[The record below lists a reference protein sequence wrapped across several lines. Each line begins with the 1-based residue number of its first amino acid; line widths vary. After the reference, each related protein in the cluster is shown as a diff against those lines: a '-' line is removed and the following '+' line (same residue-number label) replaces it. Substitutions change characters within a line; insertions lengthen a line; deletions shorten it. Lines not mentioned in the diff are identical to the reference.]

1 MDATGRRSGLAR
13 RLGVGRLRDSRLVA
27 LYAIGP
33 PSDACQ
39 LNRTLVEAGPTGWWY
54 GAKLPSGAPIA
65 GFHTLGRHAGQF
77 ATDLAA
83 WKRALGNTTHMLRL
97 LPHTSFERPVHVLP
111 AWGGRLTQFS
121 GDRWIACGDAAAC
134 FDPISSQGIF
144 SALHSGNEAG
154 LAVADALRRRNEKL
168 GQYSERMETV
178 WKSYSGRLRSVY
190 RMERR
195 WPRELFWSSLANDY
209 L

>member
-1 MDATGRRSGLAR
+1 VPGANGAGKSAIIDAAQTVLTGANMMSIR
-13 RLGVGRLRDSRLVA
+13 
-27 LYAIGP
+27 
-33 PSDACQ
+33 
-39 LNRTLVEAGPTGWWY
+39 
-54 GAKLPSGAPIA
+54 
-65 GFHTLGRHAGQF
+65 F
-77 ATDLAA
+77 
-83 WKRALGNTTHMLRL
+83 NTTHMLRL
-97 LPHTSFERPVHVLP
+97 LPHTSFERPVHVPP

-168 GQYSERMETV
+168 GRYSERMETV

-209 L
+209 R